1 MDAALIEG
9 LTGPWALAWLVLM
22 IVADGFFPP
31 VPSEVALIAAGGAAA
46 EGRLSLPVL
55 IALGALGCWL
65 ADLAVYLLF
74 RYRLTG
80 LLDRVGW
87 GKRIHSTLHT
97 AVERFGSTSTYG
109 AIVGIRFLSGGRL
122 AASATSGVAEV
133 PLRGYAAA
141 SAVGSVLWSAWHV
154 GLGYVTGTA
163 TGLPFWASAL
173 IGSGIGLTVA
183 LVFGAAVAARQ
194 RRLGAGARRTRGFR
208 HNSEPIPPENG
219 PTAP

>member
-1 MDAALIEG
+1 MDGGLLEG

-22 IVADGFFPP
+22 IFADGFFPP

-46 EGRLSLPVL
+46 EGRLSLPGL
-55 IALGALGCWL
+55 LALGALGCWL
-65 ADLAVYLLF
+65 ADMAVYLLF

-80 LLDRVGW
+80 LLDRVSW
-87 GKRIHSTLHT
+87 GKRVHSTIHV

-109 AIVGIRFLSGGRL
+109 AIIGIRFVSGGRL

-141 SAVGSVLWSAWHV
+141 SAAGSVLWAVWHV
-154 GLGYVTGTA
+154 GLGYVTGTT

-173 IGSGIGLTVA
+173 IGTGIGIAVGVVLGAVMA
-183 LVFGAAVAARQ
+183 ARHRGRGAAQAR
-194 RRLGAGARRTRGFR
+194 ARPRPAPTPRGD
-208 HNSEPIPPENG
+208 
-219 PTAP
+219 A